1 MILRVDDMAFRYAS
15 TPVLDGVGFCVAP
28 GEFMA
33 VLGNNGAGKST
44 LLKCINR
51 ILRPSYGSVLL
62 DEADVRRLKGM
73 ELAKQVGYVPQR
85 TEASRM
91 TVYDTVLLGRRPH
104 IEWDAGRRDYEV
116 TERVI
121 ERLGLGHIALRTID
135 ELSGGE
141 LQKTAIARALAQE
154 PRVLLLDEPTSSL
167 DLRNQLDVLQTVRRI
182 TREEGVAVVAVMHD
196 LNLALRFADRFCFL
210 SEGRVHACGGSEV
223 VTPDV
228 VANVYGV
235 AVDVMSVNDVAVI
248 VPLCRCG
255 VDDSPEM
262 T

>member
-1 MILRVDDMAFRYAS
+1 MTLRVDGMAFHYSS
-15 TPVLDGVGFCVAP
+15 TPVLDGVGFHVAP

-44 LLKCINR
+44 LLKCIDR
-51 ILRPSYGSVLL
+51 ILRPHGGTVVLAEKDL
-62 DEADVRRLKGM
+62 RHYKGP
-73 ELAKQVGYVPQR
+73 ELARHIGYVPQR

-121 ERLGLGHIALRTID
+121 ERLGLGDIALRTID

-141 LQKTAIARALAQE
+141 LQKTAIARAMAQE
-154 PRVLLLDEPTSSL
+154 PQVLLLDEPTSSL
-167 DLRNQLDVLQTVRRI
+167 DLRNQLDVLDTVRHV
-182 TREEGVAVVAVMHD
+182 TCEEGVAVVAVMHD

-210 SEGRVHACGGSEV
+210 AGGKVHACGGSEV
-223 VTPDV
+223 VTAEV
-228 VANVYGV
+228 VSSVYGV
-235 AVDVMSVNDVAVI
+235 QVDIMSVGDRSMV
-248 VPLCRCG
+248 VPR
-255 VDDSPEM
+255 
-262 T
+262 

>member
-1 MILRVDDMAFRYAS
+1 MILRVDGMRFGYAS
-15 TPVLDGVGFCVAP
+15 TPVLSGVGFAVAP

-51 ILRPSYGSVLL
+51 ILRPNDGAVLL
-62 DEADVRRLKGM
+62 DDADTKRLGRV
-73 ELAKQVGYVPQR
+73 ELARQVGYVPQR
-85 TEASRM
+85 MESSRM

-121 ERLGLGHIALRTID
+121 DQLGLGHIALRTID

-167 DLRNQLDVLQTVRRI
+167 DLRNQLDVLGTVRRV
-182 TREEGVAVVAVMHD
+182 TREHGVAVVAVMHD

-210 SEGRVHACGGSEV
+210 SEGVVHACGGPEV
-223 VTPDV
+223 VTPHV
-228 VANVYGV
+228 VSAVYGV
-235 AVDVMSVNDVAVI
+235 DVAVTSVNDVAVV
-248 VPLCRCG
+248 VPL
-255 VDDSPEM
+255 
-262 T
+262 